1 MGNITVGK
9 FLLRG
14 NLIMKKIVF
23 LTADWNP
30 EIAEKV
36 YTAVYEAADKLD
48 FTIDIF
54 SCFGGLVEEG
64 NVIGEYDIYKL
75 PDFKKYD
82 GALVMAS
89 QIHAETARDRVVALT
104 RNANIPVVSIN
115 VPLENTIQV
124 GTDNYHSFCQ
134 MVEHVI
140 TTHNAQNIVMVE
152 GPRGYEADIRKQ
164 AFTDTISRY
173 NLHDSVTYIKGDW
186 SLKSGGNAAARILQ
200 NRDHLPDAV
209 VCANDDMAI
218 GCAERLE
225 MAGVHVPDD
234 LIVTGFDDNESSRIF
249 SPSITTV
256 SRDYNKMILDAM
268 ENVLAEIEQKPH
280 QTVLFSDHKLV
291 LRESCGCKE
300 HSDAGVKMFR
310 RKYTSMSRQLSEVEF
325 ELDKMT
331 GEFFGSDSV
340 YEMFEHVEKYASI
353 FGVNDLYVFVYHQ
366 YFSSMLDG
374 KPMLEPQAFHL
385 VDLIACQENR
395 PFVDEKEHIYKT
407 FEMAELIPQ
416 DIHESS
422 RVWLFYPIHF
432 MQEPVGYVALK
443 NFNPAVARRQIR
455 RPLNSFAMA
464 MDNLRKKVRLEKM
477 NKALGEK
484 ADRDPLTGLFNRYGF
499 NSHALPVK
507 NFVLENGSV
516 LEFLFIDVDEMKQI
530 NDNFGHGA
538 GDQCLVTLS
547 KTIMDISYRE
557 HYRDNNFIAMRFGGD
572 EFIIICE
579 KKKTSFAKL
588 LKSEVGKMNMLRQYP
603 FDIKISIGVLDI
615 SPDDTFTADE
625 MLKIADDRMYEEKR
639 KKKSETDNETP
650 I

>member
-1 MGNITVGK
+1 
-9 FLLRG
+9 
-14 NLIMKKIVF
+14 MKKIVF
-23 LTADWNP
+23 LTAEWNP

-36 YTAVYEAADKLD
+36 YTAIYEAADRLD
-48 FTIDIF
+48 FSIDIF
-54 SCFGGLVEEG
+54 SCFGGMVEEG

-75 PDFKKYD
+75 PNFKDYD
-82 GALVMAS
+82 GVLVMAS
-89 QIHAETARDRVVALT
+89 QILAETARDRVVALT
-104 RNANIPVVSIN
+104 REAHIPVVSIN

-140 TTHNAQNIVMVE
+140 GVHHAQNIVMLE

-164 AFTDTISRY
+164 AFVDTISRY
-173 NLHDSVTYIKGDW
+173 YLHDNVSFFKGDW
-186 SLKSGGNAAARILQ
+186 SMKSG
-200 NRDHLPDAV
+200 NRCAEKLLMNREHLPDAV
-209 VCANDDMAI
+209 ICANDDMAI
-218 GCAERLE
+218 GCAERLSL
-225 MAGVHVPDD
+225 AGVHIPEDV
-234 LIVTGFDDNESSRIF
+234 IITGFDDNESSRVF

-268 ENVLAEIEQKPH
+268 ENVLAEIEKKPH
-280 QTVLFSDHKLV
+280 QKVLFSDHQMM

-300 HSDAGVKMFR
+300 HSDEGVKMFR
-310 RKYTSMSRQLSEVEF
+310 RRYTAMNQHLSEVEF

-331 GEFFGSDSV
+331 GEFFNTKTP
-340 YEMFEHVEKYASI
+340 YELFELVEKYSSA
-353 FGVNDLYVFVYHQ
+353 FGVDDIYVFVFHQ

-374 KPMLEPQAFHL
+374 KTLMQPQSFHL
-385 VDLIACQENR
+385 VDLIACHENR
-395 PFVDEKEHIYKT
+395 PFMDEKEHIYKT
-407 FEMAELIPQ
+407 FEMRDLIPPE
-416 DIHESS
+416 IHDSA

-432 MQEPVGYVALK
+432 MEEPVGYVAIK
-443 NFNPAVARRQIR
+443 NFEPAICRRQIR
-455 RPLNSFAMA
+455 RPLNIFAMA
-464 MDNLRKKVRLEKM
+464 MDNLRQKVRLAKM

-499 NSHALPVK
+499 SGHALPVK
-507 NFVLENGSV
+507 EYVLGNGCE

-557 HYRDNNFIAMRFGGD
+557 HYRDENFLAMRFGGD
-572 EFIIICE
+572 EFIIVCE
-579 KKKTSFAKL
+579 KKKTPFAKL
-588 LKSEVGKMNMLRQYP
+588 LKQEVGKMNMLRQYP

-615 SPDDTFTADE
+615 SPEDNFTEDE

-639 KKKSETDNETP
+639 KKKSENE
-650 I
+650 